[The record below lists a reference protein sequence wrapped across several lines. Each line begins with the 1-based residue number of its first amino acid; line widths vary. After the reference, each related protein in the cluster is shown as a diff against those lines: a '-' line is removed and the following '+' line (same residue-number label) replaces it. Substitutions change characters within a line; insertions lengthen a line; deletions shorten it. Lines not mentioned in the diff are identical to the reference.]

1 MAYMQVFFSQNI
13 WKIEMP
19 RPDGRS
25 SPPTKLLASTL
36 TQQGPQY
43 SRMAKESSFKPVGVE
58 VEAQSQRSGRATVM
72 AEIR

>member
-43 SRMAKESSFKPVGVE
+43 SPDGKRVVFQAVGVE